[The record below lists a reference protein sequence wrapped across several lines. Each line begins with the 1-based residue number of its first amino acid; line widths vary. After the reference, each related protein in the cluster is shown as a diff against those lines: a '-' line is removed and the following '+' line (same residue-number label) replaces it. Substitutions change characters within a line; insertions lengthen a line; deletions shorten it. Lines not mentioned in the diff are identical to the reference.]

1 MTRNEI
7 LQEITTLLGGLDLD
21 ITQFI
26 ITGKA
31 ANVLC
36 NNTDDPT
43 MDSIDIWVNK
53 KYYDIIAEDDEYAE
67 FNDEEVPYIA
77 FGYITITPSGMV
89 KLYRGKLPKPEYRK
103 INGYNVQTSI
113 RETDTARILNFPGK
127 KEQDDTM
134 D

>member
-1 MTRNEI
+1 M
-7 LQEITTLLGGLDLD
+7 GGLDLD

-36 NNTDDPT
+36 NNTDDLT

-77 FGYITITPSGMV
+77 FGYITMTSSGMV

-113 RETDTARILNFPGK
+113 RETDTVRILNFPGK
-127 KEQDDTM
+127 KEQDDTV